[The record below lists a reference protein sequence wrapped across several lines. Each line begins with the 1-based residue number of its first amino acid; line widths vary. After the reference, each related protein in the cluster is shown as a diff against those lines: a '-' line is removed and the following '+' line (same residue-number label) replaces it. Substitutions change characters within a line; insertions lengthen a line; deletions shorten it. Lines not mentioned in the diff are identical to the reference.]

1 MDAVFKLDGGL
12 GDILI
17 VYEDRIVIK
26 HSGILNTLVG
36 VTNGE
41 KTIFYTDLTAIKFA
55 TPKLLS
61 SGYIQFTIMGNSEA
75 NAVYS
80 SGQEN
85 AIVIK
90 KKNYTGEVQQI
101 IDYIQ
106 EKIKVCKS
114 NTQNSNNSNAAD
126 EILKYKKLM
135 DEGIITPEEFEKKK
149 IDLLNL

>member
-1 MDAVFKLDGGL
+1 M
-12 GDILI
+12 
-17 VYEDRIVIK
+17 
-26 HSGILNTLVG
+26 
-36 VTNGE
+36 
-41 KTIFYTDLTAIKFA
+41 
-55 TPKLLS
+55 
-61 SGYIQFTIMGNSEA
+61 
-75 NAVYS
+75 
-80 SGQEN
+80 
-85 AIVIK
+85 IK

-106 EKIKVCKS
+106 EKIKACKS